1 LSNFLCNRSR
11 RCLRTDDRMNFVLR
25 PRLSLPS
32 AWALANRYPGP
43 HPRGRALLLYS
54 KSRQIS
60 SQPIPENTHVTS
72 NSFPPLPSALPE
84 PPAYPCPHLTDFDA
98 LKPLYRRHWKVCASY
113 NNARETKTVALEKSF
128 TLTKYRHTLE
138 FFNDVMGLQG
148 ICAQERVSPS
158 PIARGNETNTTVCSA
173 SPNWCPIHVH
183 DVDVHPE
190 DLECR
195 SGPISARY
203 PAFCRDN
210 VKRRT
215 PGCSHRKA
223 LRGQVRVFR
232 KRGGIHGRAKHP
244 RPTL

>member
-1 LSNFLCNRSR
+1 
-11 RCLRTDDRMNFVLR
+11 MNFVLR

-32 AWALANRYPGP
+32 AWALTPRYPRP
-43 HPRGRALLLYS
+43 HPWGRALLFYFYS

-60 SQPIPENTHVTS
+60 SRPTSENTHVTS
-72 NSFPPLPSALPE
+72 NSFPPLPSTLPE

-113 NNARETKTVALEKSF
+113 NNARETRTVALEKKF

-148 ICAQERVSPS
+148 ICAQEKVSPS
-158 PIARGNETNTTVCSA
+158 LITRDSGTDTTVCSA
-173 SPNWCPIHVH
+173 SPNWCPVYVH
-183 DVDVHPE
+183 DVDVYPE
-190 DLECR
+190 DLECCP
-195 SGPISARY
+195 GPVSARY

-210 VKRRT
+210 VKGCT
-215 PGCSHRKA
+215 PGCSSRKA

-232 KRGGIHGRAKHP
+232 KGGGIHGYAGHP